1 MNLLKKVGFYIYLAT
16 RITFW
21 FWFSMTLLLKPMA
34 WIFFKSIQL
43 INDALFLIN
52 GKRLEI
58 IIVGDDD
65 DEEI

>member
-1 MNLLKKVGFYIYLAT
+1 MNLLKKVMYYIYLAI

-21 FWFSMTLLLKPMA
+21 FSMNLLVKPMA
-34 WIFFKSIQL
+34 WIFLKSIQL

-65 DEEI
+65 DEKI

>member
-1 MNLLKKVGFYIYLAT
+1 MNLLV
-16 RITFW
+16 
-21 FWFSMTLLLKPMA
+21 KPMA
-34 WIFFKSIQL
+34 WLFLKSIQL

-65 DEEI
+65 DEKI

>member
-1 MNLLKKVGFYIYLAT
+1 MNLLKKVKYYIYLAI

-21 FWFSMTLLLKPMA
+21 FSMNLLVKPMA
-34 WIFFKSIQL
+34 WILLKSIQL

-65 DEEI
+65 DEKI

>member
-1 MNLLKKVGFYIYLAT
+1 MNLLKKVKHYIYLAI

-21 FWFSMTLLLKPMA
+21 FSMNLLVKPMA
-34 WIFFKSIQL
+34 WILIKSIQL

-65 DEEI
+65 DEKI